1 MDRYSFLNSA
11 HTEYFAEL
19 YDQYLEDPDI
29 VEPSWRAFFQVLLLI
44 FEVYQFLLPKF
55 RFFLGLYLTS

>member
-29 VEPSWRAFFQVLLLI
+29 VEPS
-44 FEVYQFLLPKF
+44 
-55 RFFLGLYLTS
+55 